1 MTTHVLSNQEVI
13 EALQSDAVEI
23 HKQHVFM
30 LNNKP
35 DVITADWVKTNSDW
49 SDIRLDY
56 IEADIEYQYILG
68 SIEHQINQLF
78 I

>member
-1 MTTHVLSNQEVI
+1 MLKTVHTLDNQEVI
-13 EALQSDAVEI
+13 EALQQDAVEI

-30 LNNKP
+30 TNNKP
-35 DVITADWVKTNSDW
+35 DVIT
-49 SDIRLDY
+49 RDY
-56 IEADIEYQYILG
+56 IEADLDFKYILG